1 MPLTSTKR
9 ALIAVVLILCVLG
22 AAAGVY
28 LYRHHQPLPA
38 ASAGQAPD
46 LLSLLP
52 PDEPVVAYIDV
63 AGLRRLQNSRLAAG
77 LGLNVPVIGED
88 RDYQAFVRGTG
99 FDYARDL
106 DRAAIA
112 FWPASLGTPA
122 NVLGEDRVLAIAEG
136 RFDEQKIKA
145 YALQTGRTVSH
156 GAQTLYEVPG
166 NPPVSFEFLSPTRIV
181 VAGGKNVGALLPQT
195 TSLVSAGRDPA
206 MQARI
211 ERVAGAPIFAVAR
224 TDNLPPNFY
233 AGFGHSP
240 QLERIL
246 RSVRGLTLAGKPDG
260 DQLNIALDA
269 ECDSMKSAF
278 ELATLLDTFR
288 MFGSVALSDPKT
300 RRQMTKEEAA
310 FLGALINQLKVDP
323 QDRWVRLKLTITPEM
338 LGTPHSASSD
348 PAPPRHIASATP
360 PSQ

>member
-9 ALIAVVLILCVLG
+9 ALIAVVVILCVLG
-22 AAAGVY
+22 ATAGVY
-28 LYRHHQPLPA
+28 LYRHHQPLAA

-52 PDEPVVAYIDV
+52 SDAPVVAYVDV

-88 RDYQAFVRGTG
+88 RDYQAFVRATG

-145 YALQTGRTVSH
+145 YALQTGRTAPH

-181 VAGGKNVGALLPQT
+181 VAGGKNVDVLLPRT

-224 TDNLPPNFY
+224 TDNLPPSFY

-240 QLERIL
+240 QLEHML
-246 RSVRGLTLAGKPDG
+246 RSVKGLTLAGKPDG
-260 DQLNIALDA
+260 DQLDIALDA

-323 QDRWVRLKLTITPEM
+323 QDRWVRLKLIITPEM
-338 LGTPHSASSD
+338 LGTPHSASSN
-348 PAPPRHIASATP
+348 PGPPRHIAKATT